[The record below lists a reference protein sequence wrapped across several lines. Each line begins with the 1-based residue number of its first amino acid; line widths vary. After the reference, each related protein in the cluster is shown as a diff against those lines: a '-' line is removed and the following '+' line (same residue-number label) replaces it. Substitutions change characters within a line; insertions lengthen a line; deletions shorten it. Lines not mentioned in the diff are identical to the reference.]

1 MVLCERKR
9 SGFVIL
15 PPSGHVVPAMF
26 RNHQADSRM
35 HFALLTKVQRFRGRI
50 YLDDGAITRQEL
62 TSDGRHKSPVDDES
76 WHVISLDSQ
85 GQVCACL
92 RFLEESDLRNFDDLC
107 VSRAAA
113 ARSGNGKAFRRA
125 VEREISHARETGM
138 RFGEVGGWAV
148 AENYRLTPEPLR
160 IILATYGLLELL
172 GSCIGLATAT
182 WRHSSAQ
189 ILRRIGLT
197 PLLVDGI
204 ALPPYHDPAYD
215 CEMEVLRFDSRL
227 PNPKY
232 RQMVHQ
238 LASSLLLAPLFGPGY
253 PQTALQSGMR
263 RFEMPGAVKP
273 LPALAPVA

>member
-1 MVLCERKR
+1 MILCDRRR
-9 SGFVIL
+9 SEFVIL
-15 PPSGHVVPAMF
+15 PPSGHSVPAKF
-26 RNHQADSRM
+26 RNQQADSRM

-50 YLDDGAITRQEL
+50 YLDDGAITHHEL
-62 TSDGRHKSPVDDES
+62 SSDGRHKSPVDDES
-76 WHVISLDSQ
+76 WHVISLDSR
-85 GQVCACL
+85 GEVCACL
-92 RFLEESDLRNFDDLC
+92 RFLEESDLRNFDDLL

-113 ARSGNGKAFRRA
+113 ARSNHGKAFRTA
-125 VEREISHARETGM
+125 VEREISDARESGL

-148 AENYRLTPEPLR
+148 AENYRLGPEPLR

-189 ILRRIGLT
+189 ILRRIGLE
-197 PLLVDGI
+197 PLLVDGN

-232 RQMVHQ
+232 RHMVRT
-238 LASSLLLAPLFGPGY
+238 LASSLLTAPLFGPGN
-253 PQTALQSGMR
+253 PRRTLQPTQR
-263 RFEMPGAVKP
+263 TFEMPLEPMAV
-273 LPALAPVA
+273 LAPVA

>member
-1 MVLCERKR
+1 
-9 SGFVIL
+9 
-15 PPSGHVVPAMF
+15 MF
-26 RNHQADSRM
+26 RNQQPDSRM
-35 HFALLTKVQRFRGRI
+35 HHALLTKAQRFRGRI
-50 YLDDGAITRQEL
+50 YLEEGAITRHEL
-62 TSDGRHKSPVDDES
+62 TPDGRHRSPVDDES
-76 WHVISLDSQ
+76 WHVLSLDSQ

-92 RFLEESDLRNFDDLC
+92 RFLEESELRNFDDLW

-113 ARSGNGKAFRRA
+113 ARSSNGRAFRRA
-125 VEREISHARETGM
+125 VEREISEARDSGV

-148 AENYRLTPEPLR
+148 AESHRLGPEPLR

-197 PLLVDGI
+197 PLFVDGS

-215 CEMEVLRFDSRL
+215 CEMEVLRFDSRQ

-232 RQMVHQ
+232 RHMVRD
-238 LASSLLLAPLFGPGY
+238 LATSLLSAPLFGEGAPW
-253 PQTALQSGMR
+253 TALQPAMSA
-263 RFEMPGAVKP
+263 FEMPRSVEPMA
-273 LPALAPVA
+273 ALATVA